1 MPENNKNDIAELS
14 EKVLAGVQKALRKLV
29 ETNAAND
36 EEMVVGDKDGNVR
49 TVPAKDLLAKL
60 QNRPQGPAL

>member
-1 MPENNKNDIAELS
+1 MPENSKNDIAELS
-14 EKVLAGVQKALRKLV
+14 EKILAGVQKALRKLV

-60 QNRPQGPAL
+60 QNQPRGPAF

>member
-1 MPENNKNDIAELS
+1 MPENSKNDIAELS

-29 ETNAAND
+29 EINAAND

-60 QNRPQGPAL
+60 QNRPQGPAF

>member
-1 MPENNKNDIAELS
+1 MPENSKNDIAELS

-29 ETNAAND
+29 ETNAANG

-60 QNRPQGPAL
+60 QNLPQGPAF